1 MALGLKGLVGLLL
14 LPLTLLFRTWDTL
27 IDTIGIL
34 INYFTRLDWLNARFK
49 RLKTDTYKLNIV
61 GLPRPAYVT
70 RDPAVL
76 QLVLKDDFDNF
87 EKGEEFRVRFEEM
100 LGEGI
105 FNIDGASKCGGGR
118 VIHLESLHPPL
129 SDGA

>member
-1 MALGLKGLVGLLL
+1 MAFVDVLL
-14 LPLTLLFRTWDTL
+14 LPFALLLHTWT
-27 IDTIGIL
+27 TITDFVGIVL
-34 INYFTRLDWLNARFK
+34 HYSTRLDWLTSRFARQ
-49 RLKTDTYKLNIV
+49 KTDTYKLHMT
-61 GLPRPAYVT
+61 GLPKPAFVT

-87 EKGEEFRVRFEEM
+87 EKGWPFRERFEEM